1 MKLAEWPFPSL
12 YFYLFY
18 CDSSIIIEIIIVRNI
33 KERLDSKVDNMTKV
47 PYTIMAGIV
56 LLWKL

>member
-1 MKLAEWPFPSL
+1 MKLAKRPFPSP

-18 CDSSIIIEIIIVRNI
+18 CDSSIIIEIIIVRDI
-33 KERLDSKVDNMTKV
+33 KECFDSKVDNMTKAAY
-47 PYTIMAGIV
+47 PIMAGIV